1 MKYLFNDFRL
11 FTGTSLHMSCKK
23 IKASSLK
30 SSQGLHE
37 DIESAKQDVVE
48 RFLSILWKKEVE
60 FKFSTK

>member
-1 MKYLFNDFRL
+1 
-11 FTGTSLHMSCKK
+11 MSCKK